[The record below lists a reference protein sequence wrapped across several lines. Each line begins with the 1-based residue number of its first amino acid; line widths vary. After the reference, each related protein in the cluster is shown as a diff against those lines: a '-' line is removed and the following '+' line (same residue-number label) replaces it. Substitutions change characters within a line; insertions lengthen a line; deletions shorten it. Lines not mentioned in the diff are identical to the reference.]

1 MRKKIKSS
9 LVFNY
14 LLVIILGLGAFLRL
28 YRINELLGFWFD
40 QGRDALVIWDFI
52 HNGKFFLIGPTT
64 GLAGIFRGPWYYW
77 SITPFYWIGRG
88 NPVYPS
94 IFLIF
99 TTIAALG
106 VIYYLGYKIQGK
118 VTGLLATTIA
128 AFSFYI
134 VDASRWLSNPT
145 PMMLLSVVM
154 ILGMFKVI
162 EGKKWGW
169 PIISFCFGLSLFN
182 FGSSGELFYFPVL
195 LFFTIW
201 TVLRQGFGG
210 QSSLNWKIVF
220 ISLIFFII
228 TFAPLV
234 IFDFKHDG
242 ILRNNIYQSFV
253 SEKSFIVPTKKF
265 LVERTIFYYDVFTKK
280 IFDSR
285 EVREKIILGII
296 AIWFLVSTPKYLKN
310 KKISLLILI
319 LISPIIGLYFYR
331 GNNAV
336 LYDYYFT
343 GYYLIFVLLL
353 GIVLGDMW
361 KFTIGKVF
369 VLYFIYLF
377 ISANFSILLPRLTER
392 STNINSIII
401 LSDQE
406 KAIEWVYNNAGDRNF
421 NIDVYVPPV
430 IPYAY
435 DYLFKWIPTTP
446 RLRWAGGK
454 LTENQTSL
462 LYTLYEVDLA
472 HPERIGAWLE
482 RQKGIGKVLKEENFG
497 GIVVQ
502 ERVRI

>member
-14 LLVIILGLGAFLRL
+14 LLIIILGLGAFLRL

-40 QGRDALVIWDFI
+40 QGRDALVIWDLL

-77 SITPFYWIGRG
+77 LITPFYWIGRG

-106 VIYYLGYKIQGK
+106 VIYYLGYKIQGR
-118 VTGLLATTIA
+118 VTGLIAATIA

-134 VDASRWLSNPT
+134 IEASRWLSNPT
-145 PMMLLSVVM
+145 PMLLLSLVMVFGMYMVV
-154 ILGMFKVI
+154 

-169 PIISFCFGLSLFN
+169 SIISFCFGLSLFN
-182 FGSSGELFYFPVL
+182 FGSSGEFFYFPVL
-195 LFFTIW
+195 LIFTIW
-201 TVLRQGFGG
+201 QKKNWPDLKNLLFSVL
-210 QSSLNWKIVF
+210 L
-220 ISLIFFII
+220 FII

-265 LVERTIFYYDVFTKK
+265 LVERTVIYYDVFTKK
-280 IFDSR
+280 IFDAR
-285 EVREKIILGII
+285 GEREKITLSII
-296 AIWFLVSTPKYLKN
+296 ALWFLVSTPKYLKN
-310 KKISLLILI
+310 KNISLLILF
-319 LISPIIGLYFYR
+319 LVSPIVGLYFYQ

-353 GIVLGDMW
+353 GIVLGNMW

-392 STNINSIII
+392 STNINSVII
-401 LSDQE
+401 LSDQK

-446 RLRWAGGK
+446 RLRGASGK

>member
-14 LLVIILGLGAFLRL
+14 LLVLILGLGAFLRL

-40 QGRDALVIWDFI
+40 QGRDALVIWDLL

-77 SITPFYWIGRG
+77 LITPFYWIGRG

-118 VTGLLATTIA
+118 STGLLATTIA

-145 PMMLLSVVM
+145 PMMLLSLVM

-182 FGSSGELFYFPVL
+182 FGSSGELFYSPVL
-195 LFFTIW
+195 LFFAIW
-201 TVLRQGFGG
+201 QKK
-210 QSSLNWKIVF
+210 NWPDLKNLLLSI
-220 ISLIFFII
+220 LLFII

-234 IFDFKHDG
+234 IFDFKHSR
-242 ILRNNIYQSFV
+242 ILRTNIYQSFV
-253 SEKSFIVPTKKF
+253 SEKSFTVPTKKF

-285 EVREKIILGII
+285 GGREKIMLGII
-296 AIWFLVSTPKYLKN
+296 ATWFLVSTPKYLKN
-310 KKISLLILI
+310 KKISSLILI
-319 LISPIIGLYFYR
+319 LISPIIGLYFYQ

-343 GYYLIFVLLL
+343 GYYLIFILLFA
-353 GIVLGDMW
+353 IVLGDIW
-361 KFTIGKVF
+361 KFTAGKIF

-377 ISANFSILLPRLTER
+377 LNANLSILLPRLTER
-392 STNINSIII
+392 STNINSVII

-406 KAIEWVYNNAGDRNF
+406 KVIEWVYNNADDRNF

-435 DYLFKWIPTTP
+435 DYLFKWLPTTP
-446 RLRWAGGK
+446 RLRGASGQF
-454 LTENQTSL
+454 TENQTPL
-462 LYTLYEVDLA
+462 LYTLYEVDSA
-472 HPERIGAWLE
+472 HPERLTAWLD
-482 RQKGIGKVLKEENFG
+482 RQKSIGRVVKEQRFG

-502 ERVRI
+502 ERDRISGI